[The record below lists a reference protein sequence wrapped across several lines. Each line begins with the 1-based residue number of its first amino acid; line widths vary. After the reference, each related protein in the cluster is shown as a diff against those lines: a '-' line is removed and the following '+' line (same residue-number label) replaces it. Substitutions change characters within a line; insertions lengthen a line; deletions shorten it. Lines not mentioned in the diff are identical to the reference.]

1 MSDSTYIDSS
11 LRLRG
16 ILKAKGQLV
25 VIAGTF
31 EGELEAGDVVIEEGG
46 HCQGFLRANTVT
58 VAGQFTGIIDS
69 QSLTVSDGAL
79 VAGEIITQALIVD
92 SGADIS
98 GTVMRKPAS
107 EPEKQAN

>member
-1 MSDSTYIDSS
+1 
-11 LRLRG
+11 
-16 ILKAKGQLV
+16 
-25 VIAGTF
+25 
-31 EGELEAGDVVIEEGG
+31 
-46 HCQGFLRANTVT
+46 
-58 VAGQFTGIIDS
+58 
-69 QSLTVSDGAL
+69 LTVSDGAL

>member
-25 VIAGTF
+25 VIAGAF
-31 EGELEAGDVVIEEGG
+31 EGELEAGDVVIEERG
-46 HCQGFLRANTVT
+46 HCQGFLRANTIV
-58 VAGQFTGIIDS
+58 VAGKFTGIIET
-69 QSLTVSDGAL
+69 QSLSVSDGAV
-79 VAGEIITQALIVD
+79 VAGEIITQALVVD

-98 GTVMRKPAS
+98 GTVMRKPAG
-107 EPEKQAN
+107 EHGKQVN